1 MMTHDIDIT
10 LKKSSQFLISTTN
23 EEKKN
28 EHDLAEESL
37 YSREIF
43 FRRKKSRKMCG

>member
-1 MMTHDIDIT
+1 MFFL
-10 LKKSSQFLISTTN
+10 LKKTYTN

-43 FRRKKSRKMCG
+43 FRQKKSRKMCG